1 MNSERS
7 AWKGIGI
14 FLGIIAVLFVV
25 IIGLSLVVGK
35 KEYLGGE
42 KIALVRVE
50 GVITESRSILE
61 QLDKYA
67 RNSTVKAIVL
77 RVDSPG
83 GGVAPS
89 QEIHRAIA
97 NIRAKG
103 RQKIVVSMGSL
114 AASGGYYISCPA
126 DKIIANPGTIT
137 GSIGV
142 IMEFPNVQQLFK
154 KIGLQTVVIK
164 SGKYK
169 DIGSPTRPMTKEEG
183 QLLQNVITDV
193 YDQFVEAIVQGRG
206 MDEEQVRKMAD
217 GRIFSGKQAMEMGFV
232 DELGGLDD
240 ALEAAADLSGIKER
254 PLDVIEQEE
263 EFTLKDFMSGIAQ
276 NIIPRNL
283 TNNSI
288 SLQYIWK

>member
-14 FLGIIAVLFVV
+14 FLGIILVLFVI

-35 KEYLGGE
+35 REYLGGE

-50 GVITESRSILE
+50 GIITESKPILE
-61 QLDKYA
+61 QLEKYSK
-67 RNSTVKAIVL
+67 NPTVKAIVV

-97 NIRAKG
+97 NIKAAGK
-103 RQKIVVSMGSL
+103 QKIVISMGSL

-126 DKIIANPGTIT
+126 DEIIANPGTIT

-142 IMEFPNVQQLFK
+142 IMEFPNVQELFK

-164 SGKYK
+164 SGKHK
-169 DIGSPTRPMTKEEG
+169 DIGSPTRPMTKEEK
-183 QLLQNVITDV
+183 QLLQTVINDV
-193 YDQFVEAIVQGRG
+193 YNQFVEAIVQGRG
-206 MDEEQVRKMAD
+206 MDEEEVRKVAD
-217 GRIFSGKQAMEMGFV
+217 GRIFSGKQALKLGFV
-232 DELGGLDD
+232 DALGGLED
-240 ALEAAADLSGIKER
+240 ALEAAAKLGGIEKR
-254 PLDVIEQEE
+254 PLEVIEQQEK
-263 EFTLKDFMSGIAQ
+263 FTLEDFISGIVQ
-276 NIIPRNL
+276 DVIPRSL